1 MSYPVRFEVAPPPEP
16 RDRVLALFRPILA
29 IPHLLLVGGP
39 ALGILGGGYR
49 AGGLGALAILIAAFD
64 WLTILATGKPIAGLQ
79 SYKRLY
85 LSWRARTL
93 AYAAFLRDEYP
104 PFGDGAYPV
113 TLTLPDLSVTR
124 DRAAILVRPL
134 LALPH
139 ALVLVVLLIAWALS
153 AFLSWAWLALTG
165 RMPATLWQFG
175 RDVMA
180 YSLRVEAYVLLLCDE
195 FPPFSLSEASQQEL
209 AFSEETSGLPQ
220 AR

>member
-1 MSYPVRFEVAPPPEP
+1 MSYPVRLEVLAPTEP
-16 RDRVLALFRPILA
+16 RDRLLALLRPILV

-39 ALGILGGGYR
+39 ALGVLGGGYR

-64 WLTILATGKPIAGLQ
+64 WVTILVTGQPIAGLQ
-79 SYKRLY
+79 PYKRLY

-104 PFGDGAYPV
+104 PFGEGAYPA
-113 TLTLPDLSVTR
+113 TLALPELPVSR
-124 DRAAILVRPL
+124 DRAAIFGRPL

-139 ALVLVVLLIAWALS
+139 VLVLVVLLIAWGVA
-153 AFLSWAWLALTG
+153 AFVSWLWLALTG
-165 RMPATLWQFG
+165 GMPPALWQFG

-195 FPPFSLSEASQQEL
+195 FPPFSLTDATTQELAVSEASD
-209 AFSEETSGLPQ
+209 LPQ
-220 AR
+220 AQ